1 MEVPDRTIDV
11 RRRPEPRLRV
21 ALTGWYDPDS
31 VSFDAHAHE
40 AARKAIVAP
49 RREHDAGPSLVVRA

>member
-31 VSFDAHAHE
+31 VSFEAHAHE
-40 AARKAIVAP
+40 AARKALAAP
-49 RREHDAGPSLVVRA
+49 RREGVRGPGLVDRA